1 MRYGFLWITDDQ
13 YIYSHLAADGI
24 HSVVRNA
31 VIPSTHP
38 VPAPC
43 GLSMY
48 RFVLP
53 MDIVKNAI
61 GHDHEYPAMYDYS
74 KGTFVTVVAAGDK
87 GNRNVVMYPCRGN
100 ELMNIAFAVPDESV
114 RDPDQLQYSWN
125 AAGNKEEMVEALRG
139 FPEWLQR
146 IFR

>member
-1 MRYGFLWITDDQ
+1 MCL
-13 YIYSHLAADGI
+13 HLAADGI

-53 MDIVKNAI
+53 MDIVKDAI
-61 GHDHEYPAMYDYS
+61 GQDHEYPAMYDYS
-74 KGTFVTVVAAGDK
+74 KGTFATVMAAGDK
-87 GNRNVVMYPCRGN
+87 GNRNVVMYPCRGY

>member
-1 MRYGFLWITDDQ
+1 M
-13 YIYSHLAADGI
+13 IYLHLGADGI
-24 HSVVRNA
+24 RSVVRNA

-53 MDIVKNAI
+53 IDVLKNAI
-61 GHDHEYPAMYDYS
+61 GRDHEYPTIYDYS
-74 KGTFVTVVAAGDK
+74 KGAFVSVMAAGDE
-87 GNRNVVMYPCRGN
+87 GNRNVTMYPCREH
-100 ELMNIAFAVPDESV
+100 ELMNIAFAVPDANLKH
-114 RDPDQLQYSWN
+114 PDQLEYSWN
-125 AAGNKEEMVEALRG
+125 AAGDKEEMIEAARG

-146 IFR
+146 VFR

>member
-1 MRYGFLWITDDQ
+1 
-13 YIYSHLAADGI
+13 
-24 HSVVRNA
+24 
-31 VIPSTHP
+31 
-38 VPAPC
+38 
-43 GLSMY
+43 MY

-53 MDIVKNAI
+53 MDIVKDAI
-61 GHDHEYPAMYDYS
+61 GHDQEYPAICDYS
-74 KGTFVTVVAAGDK
+74 KGTFATVIAAGDK
-87 GNRNVVMYPCRGN
+87 GNRNVVMYPCRGY

-125 AAGNKEEMVEALRG
+125 AAGNKEEMVEALHG